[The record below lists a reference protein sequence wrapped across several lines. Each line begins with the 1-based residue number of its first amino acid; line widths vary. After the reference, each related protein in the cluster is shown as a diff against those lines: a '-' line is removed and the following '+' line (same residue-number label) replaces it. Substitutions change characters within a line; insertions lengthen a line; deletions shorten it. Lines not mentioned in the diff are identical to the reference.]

1 MRVDRKVCQAGA
13 GKARVGPAGFLESR
27 TARQAVASSTS
38 TQLAPLALLYELLT
52 QRPVDRLIY
61 SP

>member
-1 MRVDRKVCQAGA
+1 VCQAGA
-13 GKARVGPAGFLESR
+13 GKVRVGPAGFLESR